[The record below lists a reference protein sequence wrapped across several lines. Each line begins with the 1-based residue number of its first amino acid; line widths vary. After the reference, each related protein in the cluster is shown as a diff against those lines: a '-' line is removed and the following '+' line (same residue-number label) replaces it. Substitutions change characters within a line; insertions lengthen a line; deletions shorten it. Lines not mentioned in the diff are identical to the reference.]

1 MLRLMLKKK
10 VLMIPVKTL
19 QKGLPLGLDGLK
31 KLRDNLKEDLTPSNP
46 EDRFKEINRTVA
58 SIKESRNK

>member
-10 VLMIPVKTL
+10 VLMLPVKTL

-31 KLRDNLKEDLTPSNP
+31 KLRDNIKDDLTPSNS

-58 SIKESRNK
+58 SIKEARSK